1 MSGLGERLADFGYA
15 TGWGLVKSLPEPM
28 ARGSFRL
35 GADLAVRRDGPGVRQ
50 LRRNLQ
56 RVVPKAGPTELDEL
70 VRDGLRSYARYW
82 METFRLPS
90 MDREDIYRRV
100 DEVVVGSQLIDAAL
114 DRGKGVVIALP
125 HTGNFDVSGI
135 WLVGHAGGFTTVVE
149 RLRPESLYE
158 RFMAYRESLG
168 FELIPA
174 SGGSVAP
181 YRVLIE
187 RLRANGIVCLPADRD
202 LSERG
207 VPVTF
212 FGAETRMPA
221 GPARLAA
228 LTGAQLLIVRQ
239 LVHRRRLGAAPAH
252 PDPGARPRRGGRGD
266 PADGRLVRRRHRRQP
281 GGLAHDA
288 EAVAR
293 RPVRRAAGRPDR
305 QAGGAG
311 GPVRIGIVCPY
322 SFEVPGGVQAHVL
335 DLAKALRRRGHE
347 VDVLAPADEDTP
359 LPDFVQ
365 PAGRAVGIPY
375 NGSVARLSF
384 GPVSYRRVRR
394 WIRDH
399 DFDVLHLHEPTTPS
413 LSLLAL
419 MIADGPIV
427 ATFHMSN
434 PRSRTLSA
442 FQPVLRP
449 FLEKITARIAVSVL
463 ARRMQVEHLG
473 GDAVEIP
480 NGVDVEFFAG
490 AEPLPGY
497 PRDGGTVG
505 FVGRFT
511 EPRKGM
517 PVLLDALK
525 ILAPEL
531 PALELLVVGGGDQ
544 DELRRQAGPTL
555 RGPARAARSG
565 RRRDQGAGTAQR
577 RRLLRAQH
585 RRRELRHDPHR
596 GDVGRRRGRR
606 QRPGRVPAGARR
618 RSGRRAV
625 PRG

>member
-1 MSGLGERLADFGYA
+1 M
-15 TGWGLVKSLPEPM
+15 
-28 ARGSFRL
+28 
-35 GADLAVRRDGPGVRQ
+35 
-50 LRRNLQ
+50 
-56 RVVPKAGPTELDEL
+56 
-70 VRDGLRSYARYW
+70 
-82 METFRLPS
+82 
-90 MDREDIYRRV
+90 
-100 DEVVVGSQLIDAAL
+100 
-114 DRGKGVVIALP
+114 
-125 HTGNFDVSGI
+125 
-135 WLVGHAGGFTTVVE
+135 
-149 RLRPESLYE
+149 
-158 RFMAYRESLG
+158 
-168 FELIPA
+168 
-174 SGGSVAP
+174 
-181 YRVLIE
+181 
-187 RLRANGIVCLPADRD
+187 
-202 LSERG
+202 
-207 VPVTF
+207 
-212 FGAETRMPA
+212 
-221 GPARLAA
+221 
-228 LTGAQLLIVRQ
+228 
-239 LVHRRRLGAAPAH
+239 
-252 PDPGARPRRGGRGD
+252 
-266 PADGRLVRRRHRRQP
+266 
-281 GGLAHDA
+281 
-288 EAVAR
+288 
-293 RPVRRAAGRPDR
+293 
-305 QAGGAG
+305 
-311 GPVRIGIVCPY
+311 RIGIVCPY

-490 AEPLPGY
+490 AEPLDGY

-517 PVLLDALK
+517 PILLDALK

-555 RGPARAARSG
+555 RDRLVLLGQVDDVTKARALRSVDVYCAPNTGGESFGMILTEAMSASAAVVGSDLDAFRRVLDDGRAGVLFPVGDPVGLAAALREMLVSPQRRAELVAAARQRVTAFDWTVLSG
-565 RRRDQGAGTAQR
+565 QVLRVYEQAVAADPRRIVESGAGV
-577 RRLLRAQH
+577 
-585 RRRELRHDPHR
+585 E
-596 GDVGRRRGRR
+596 
-606 QRPGRVPAGARR
+606 
-618 RSGRRAV
+618 SGEV
-625 PRG
+625 S